1 DLSTR
6 LGKQVRLRTL
16 GEGTELDK
24 GLIEKIADPLV
35 HLVRNSIDHG
45 LEMPDVR
52 QAAGKDQTG
61 TITLAASHQGG
72 HIVIEVSDDGR
83 GLDRER
89 ILGKAIER
97 GLQVPD
103 NPTDAQ
109 VWDLIFQPGFSTA
122 DEVTDLSGRGVRMD
136 VVRRNIQALGG
147 EVQLE
152 SAKGSGTRVVIR
164 LPLTL
169 AILDGMVV
177 STGGEILILPLTHVL
192 EALQPQAAD
201 IRTVGGEG
209 RVLRVRGEYLPLL
222 SLSGTFGYCANAS
235 EPLVVVVEGDGQKL
249 ALQVEELVGQQ
260 QVVVK

>member
-1 DLSTR
+1 
-6 LGKQVRLRTL
+6 
-16 GEGTELDK
+16 
-24 GLIEKIADPLV
+24 
-35 HLVRNSIDHG
+35 
-45 LEMPDVR
+45 
-52 QAAGKDQTG
+52 
-61 TITLAASHQGG
+61 
-72 HIVIEVSDDGR
+72 
-83 GLDRER
+83 
-89 ILGKAIER
+89 
-97 GLQVPD
+97 
-103 NPTDAQ
+103 
-109 VWDLIFQPGFSTA
+109 
-122 DEVTDLSGRGVRMD
+122 
-136 VVRRNIQALGG
+136 
-147 EVQLE
+147 E

-222 SLSGTFGYCANAS
+222 SLSGTFGYCADAS

-260 QVVVK
+260 QVVVKNLEKNYRRVPGISGATILGDGRVALIVDVGGLARQRQLPQAA